1 MHSGVLGLYLATL
14 ARRGRSTMLAA
25 VFVALILLVTLYL
38 DRPQRGLIAVPSTSL
53 DSLVKTMDLEPAASA
68 PKTP

>member
-1 MHSGVLGLYLATL
+1 
-14 ARRGRSTMLAA
+14 MLAA